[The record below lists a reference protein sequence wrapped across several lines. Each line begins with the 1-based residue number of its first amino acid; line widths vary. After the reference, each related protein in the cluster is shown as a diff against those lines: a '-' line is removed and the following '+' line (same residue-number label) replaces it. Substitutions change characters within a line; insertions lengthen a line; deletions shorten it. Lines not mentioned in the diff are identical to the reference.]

1 MNKMIS
7 ITFFRDNARW
17 LCTGVLLTFLSSFGQ
32 TFFIAQFASH
42 IQSEF
47 DLSHGSWGGIYA
59 AGTTASAIVMLWAG
73 GLTDKFRVR
82 TLAPIVFVALSVT
95 CVAMALNASVLA
107 LPFIIFFLRLMGQ
120 GMSSHVAMV
129 AMSRWFD
136 ATRGRAISIALLG
149 FSLAEATLPI
159 LIIAAL
165 TIMAWQSLWWVAAA
179 AALVGVPVIIWLLQK
194 ERTPQSHAKTAQSLG
209 MQKRHWTRSDA
220 LRHPLFWSV
229 VPTIAGLSAFAT
241 AFFFHQIHFTDIK
254 GWSHLY
260 FVAQIPVYTVVSV
273 AAMLVSGWA
282 VDRLGTGALLPIT
295 LLPFA
300 GGALTFAF
308 AQQSL
313 AAGFGFALLGL
324 SSGAFS
330 TVISAFWAEYY
341 GTKFIGGIKA
351 IGSAVMVFGS
361 ALGPLLTGLAIDWG
375 FGFDRQLVAVAVY
388 FVATSFI
395 LQLAIRAVRQIETA
409 R

>member
-1 MNKMIS
+1 MIS

-17 LCTGVLLTFLSSFGQ
+17 LCAGVLLTFMSSFGQ
-32 TFFIAQFASH
+32 TFFIAQFAGR

-47 DLSHGSWGGIYA
+47 ALSHGSWGGIYA

-95 CVAMALNASVLA
+95 CVAMALNASALA

-165 TIMAWQSLWWVAAA
+165 TMMAWQSLWWVAAA
-179 AALVGVPVIIWLLQK
+179 AALVGAPAIMWLLQK
-194 ERTPQSHAKTAQSLG
+194 ERTPQSHAKTDQSLG
-209 MQKRHWTRSDA
+209 MQKRYWTRSDA

-229 VPTIAGLSAFAT
+229 APTIAGLSAFAT

-260 FVAQIPVYTVVSV
+260 FVAQIPVYTVVSA

-308 AQQSL
+308 AQQSF

-361 ALGPLLTGLAIDWG
+361 AMGPWLTGLAIDRG

-388 FVATSFI
+388 FVATSLI

>member
-1 MNKMIS
+1 MFS
-7 ITFFRDNARW
+7 IKFLHDNARW
-17 LCTGVLLTFLSSFGQ
+17 LSAGVLLTFLSSFGQ
-32 TFFIAQFASH
+32 TFFIAQFAGH

-47 DLSHGSWGGIYA
+47 ALSHGSWGGLYA

-95 CVAMALNASVLA
+95 CVAMALNTSVFA

-159 LIIAAL
+159 MIIAAL

-179 AALVGVPVIIWLLQK
+179 VAFLGAPAIVWLLQK
-194 ERTPQSHAKTAQSLG
+194 ERTPQSHAKTEQSLG

-229 VPTIAGLSAFAT
+229 VPSIAGLSAFAT

-260 FVAQIPVYTVVSV
+260 FVAQIPVYTAVSV

-282 VDRLGTGALLPIT
+282 ADRFGTGALLPIS

-300 GGALTFAF
+300 GGAMTFAF
-308 AQQSL
+308 AQQPL

-361 ALGPLLTGLAIDWG
+361 AMGPWLTGLAIDWG

-388 FVATSFI
+388 FVATSLI
-395 LQLAIRAVRQIETA
+395 LQLTIRAVRQTETA